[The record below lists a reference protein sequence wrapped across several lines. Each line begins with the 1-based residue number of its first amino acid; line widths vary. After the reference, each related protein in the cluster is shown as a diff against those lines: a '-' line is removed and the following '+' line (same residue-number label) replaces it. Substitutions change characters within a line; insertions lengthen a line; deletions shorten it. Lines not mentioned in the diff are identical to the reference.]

1 MDHLYCFRYSNS
13 TARQR
18 ARRNNEHQED
28 EIRIVIPY
36 TKGMSED
43 IRRVC
48 RGYGI
53 KVVFRSAPTLRNKL
67 TRVKDQLAV
76 EKESA
81 VVYKIPCSCGSFYIG
96 ETVRRLG
103 TRVKEHREA
112 CIHGDTKKSA
122 ISEHAWTYQHPI
134 MWTKAEVLDRACR
147 HDVLRFKEAI
157 HIQTSTGH
165 FNRDVGV
172 DIPECWPALLN
183 LMNK

>member
-1 MDHLYCFRYSNS
+1 MQATSLLFSRYL
-13 TARQR
+13 
-18 ARRNNEHQED
+18 
-28 EIRIVIPY
+28 EIN
-36 TKGMSED
+36 M
-43 IRRVC
+43 
-48 RGYGI
+48 
-53 KVVFRSAPTLRNKL
+53 KVKQKTLRFGQYSGL
-67 TRVKDQLAV
+67 LQ
-76 EKESA
+76 EKQKSL
-81 VVYKIPCSCGSFYIG
+81 KMIQCSCGSFYIG
-96 ETVRRLG
+96 EMVRRLG

-122 ISEHAWTYQHPI
+122 VSEHAWTYQHPI

-183 LMNK
+183 LMDK